1 MPRKVT
7 PLTDSAIKTAK
18 PKEKLY
24 KLTDGL
30 GLYLDIKPTGSKL
43 WRFKYR
49 FAGKDMTPLSFGAY
63 PELSLA
69 KARQR
74 RDIARQQIAEG
85 IEPGEQKK
93 AARQAQKATGLTF
106 EILAREWFA
115 YNAPRWAEST
125 RYKANLYL
133 ENDLI
138 PVIGARPIKAVT
150 RPELVELVRKVEA
163 RGTLNAAGKIRQW
176 LHQIFRY
183 GLARGVVDSNPA
195 TDLDVV
201 AAPAKAA
208 RHHPHISFAELP
220 ELLGKIDSTNIN
232 ILTRCA
238 IRLLTLTAVRP
249 GELRT
254 APWSEFDLDTA
265 TWTIPKE
272 RMKARRPHVVP
283 LPRQAVVILRQ
294 LEEISGGYP
303 LLFPGQQNTA
313 RPMSENTINKA
324 LRLMGYKDRQTGHG
338 FRHLLSTELNG
349 RGYNRDWIERQL
361 AHGDSDEI
369 RDTYNH
375 ANYLEQRREMM
386 QAWADSI
393 DALCAGANVVSIKRK
408 A

>member
-1 MPRKVT
+1 M

-18 PKEKLY
+18 PQDKPY
-24 KLTDGL
+24 KLADGL
-30 GLYLDIKPTGSKL
+30 GLYLLINPNGSRL
-43 WRFKYR
+43 WRIKYR
-49 FAGKDMTPLSFGAY
+49 VEGKEKTLSLGAY
-63 PELSLA
+63 PDLSLV

-74 RDIARQQIAEG
+74 RTEARELLADG
-85 IEPGEQKK
+85 IDPGEQKK
-93 AARQAQKATGLTF
+93 ADKQAQKATGVTF
-106 EILAREWFA
+106 EALAREWYA
-115 YNAPRWAEST
+115 YNSPRWAEST
-125 RYKANLYL
+125 ARKASLYL
-133 ENDLI
+133 ENDMI
-138 PVIGARPIKAVT
+138 PIIGARPVKAIT

-176 LHQIFRY
+176 LHQIYRF
-183 GLARGVVDSNPA
+183 GLASGVVDSNPA

-208 RHHPHISFAELP
+208 RHHPHVTFAELP
-220 ELLGKIDSTNIN
+220 ELLGKIDTTNIN
-232 ILTRCA
+232 TLTRCA
-238 IRLLTLTAVRP
+238 IRLLVLTAVRP
-249 GELRT
+249 GELRA
-254 APWSEFDLDTA
+254 APWSEFDLEAA

-283 LPRQAVVILRQ
+283 LPRQALTILRT
-294 LEEISGGYP
+294 LEEISGGYA
-303 LLFPGQQNTA
+303 LLFPGQQKA
-313 RPMSENTINKA
+313 DRPMSDNTINKA
-324 LRLMGYKDRQTGHG
+324 LRLMGYEGRQTGHG

-361 AHGDSDEI
+361 AHGDADEI

-375 ANYLEQRREMM
+375 AAYLEQRREMM